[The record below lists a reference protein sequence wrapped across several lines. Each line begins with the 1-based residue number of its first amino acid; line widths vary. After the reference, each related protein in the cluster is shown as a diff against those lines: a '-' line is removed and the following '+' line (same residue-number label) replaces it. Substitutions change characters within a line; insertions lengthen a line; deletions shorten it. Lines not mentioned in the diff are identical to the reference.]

1 MHKLLAVLA
10 VFICLAG
17 FASADELPAEGL
29 SRIIPAGT
37 PNKIAGEHFTGKSWL
52 YPLSTQ

>member
-29 SRIIPAGT
+29 SKIIPAGT
-37 PNKIAGEHFTGKSWL
+37 PNTIA
-52 YPLSTQ
+52 